1 MRKGFGKYDD
11 HFYEYDDQGN
21 GKEANQVD
29 EIATFSIGFGP
40 GASIMLNPKLALE
53 VYFGSIGYSGYTL
66 KREDGSYDYTTNSF
80 GISLANTFGF
90 GITYH
95 FIKD

>member
-1 MRKGFGKYDD
+1 
-11 HFYEYDDQGN
+11 
-21 GKEANQVD
+21 
-29 EIATFSIGFGP
+29 
-40 GASIMLNPKLALE
+40 MLNPKLALE